1 MNEEFNVVI
10 AEDEKRICSLIKALI
25 DWDGLHLRLV
35 GEAHD
40 GVQALT
46 LLQQE
51 KVDILITDIRMPG
64 VNGLDLT
71 KWVNDHCNQCSV
83 IIISGYKQF
92 DYAYDALRMDVVDFL
107 LKPIRVYLKTPNAPG
122 QRAFLRCAASFFL
135 EIRQYSCEKMSCA
148 TQKSLAAG
156 HIMSFQIHPKK
167 TEINNAIS
175 KIVQKRSVSSP
186 NTSTIQLEVQ
196 QFRTSLRR
204 QCIHSFLYNSSL
216 RDVPLETFNKTT
228 GMEFQN
234 GDFVAIILQL
244 YEPNS
249 SLDGHFSRYS
259 TSAVQSQP
267 AFPVGI
273 GDKLRDLLVAG
284 LISKVID
291 IEAEFIDDTLYCIV
305 NLDPNSRESF
315 IRSLKRIKD
324 ILKEHI
330 DVFRY
335 RFLLTV
341 SNFHSNYT
349 AFPTA
354 FQEARMLI
362 PCKCALSGEGPF
374 LWNDFPLPPLT
385 LPKLSL
391 KSECRRAAETRETK
405 QIFYVIHDLI
415 ETHSTL
421 FLTDPRLIN
430 SFLRQ
435 LFDAIWVI
443 ASNHTW
449 LTPDA
454 LLIMQKYLV
463 SCSSSLHDLEK
474 NCCQLIDSILVRLQ
488 KEVDSTN
495 SMPVRTVKQL
505 ISKNFAN
512 TISLDDLAKEVNLSP
527 PYLSELFKNETG
539 ETISNY
545 IQRTR
550 IEMAQHLLLTTMMNV
565 TEVADAVGYA
575 DAKYFSRVFRKH
587 LGIRPSDFR
596 YLNKWG

>member
-107 LKPIRVYLKTPNAPG
+107 LKPI
-122 QRAFLRCAASFFL
+122 
-135 EIRQYSCEKMSCA
+135 
-148 TQKSLAAG
+148 
-156 HIMSFQIHPKK
+156 KK

-565 TEVADAVGYA
+565 TEVADDVGYA

>member
-107 LKPIRVYLKTPNAPG
+107 LKPI
-122 QRAFLRCAASFFL
+122 
-135 EIRQYSCEKMSCA
+135 
-148 TQKSLAAG
+148 
-156 HIMSFQIHPKK
+156 KK

-249 SLDGHFSRYS
+249 SLDGHFLVILQ
-259 TSAVQSQP
+259 VQFK
-267 AFPVGI
+267 AN
-273 GDKLRDLLVAG
+273 LR
-284 LISKVID
+284 
-291 IEAEFIDDTLYCIV
+291 
-305 NLDPNSRESF
+305 
-315 IRSLKRIKD
+315 
-324 ILKEHI
+324 
-330 DVFRY
+330 
-335 RFLLTV
+335 
-341 SNFHSNYT
+341 
-349 AFPTA
+349 
-354 FQEARMLI
+354 FQLA
-362 PCKCALSGEGPF
+362 
-374 LWNDFPLPPLT
+374 
-385 LPKLSL
+385 
-391 KSECRRAAETRETK
+391 SE
-405 QIFYVIHDLI
+405 INYVIC
-415 ETHSTL
+415 
-421 FLTDPRLIN
+421 
-430 SFLRQ
+430 
-435 LFDAIWVI
+435 
-443 ASNHTW
+443 
-449 LTPDA
+449 
-454 LLIMQKYLV
+454 LLQV
-463 SCSSSLHDLEK
+463 
-474 NCCQLIDSILVRLQ
+474 
-488 KEVDSTN
+488 
-495 SMPVRTVKQL
+495 
-505 ISKNFAN
+505 
-512 TISLDDLAKEVNLSP
+512 
-527 PYLSELFKNETG
+527 
-539 ETISNY
+539 
-545 IQRTR
+545 
-550 IEMAQHLLLTTMMNV
+550 
-565 TEVADAVGYA
+565 
-575 DAKYFSRVFRKH
+575 
-587 LGIRPSDFR
+587 
-596 YLNKWG
+596 

>member
-107 LKPIRVYLKTPNAPG
+107 LKPI
-122 QRAFLRCAASFFL
+122 
-135 EIRQYSCEKMSCA
+135 
-148 TQKSLAAG
+148 
-156 HIMSFQIHPKK
+156 KK
-167 TEINNAIS
+167 TDINNAIS

-474 NCCQLIDSILVRLQ
+474 NCCQLIDSILVRL
-488 KEVDSTN
+488 
-495 SMPVRTVKQL
+495 
-505 ISKNFAN
+505 
-512 TISLDDLAKEVNLSP
+512 
-527 PYLSELFKNETG
+527 
-539 ETISNY
+539 
-545 IQRTR
+545 
-550 IEMAQHLLLTTMMNV
+550 
-565 TEVADAVGYA
+565 
-575 DAKYFSRVFRKH
+575 
-587 LGIRPSDFR
+587 
-596 YLNKWG
+596 

>member
-107 LKPIRVYLKTPNAPG
+107 LKPI
-122 QRAFLRCAASFFL
+122 
-135 EIRQYSCEKMSCA
+135 
-148 TQKSLAAG
+148 
-156 HIMSFQIHPKK
+156 KK

-495 SMPVRTVKQL
+495 SMPVRTVKQI
-505 ISKNFAN
+505 ISKNF
-512 TISLDDLAKEVNLSP
+512 AKEVNLSP

>member
-1 MNEEFNVVI
+1 M
-10 AEDEKRICSLIKALI
+10 IKALI

-107 LKPIRVYLKTPNAPG
+107 LKPI
-122 QRAFLRCAASFFL
+122 
-135 EIRQYSCEKMSCA
+135 
-148 TQKSLAAG
+148 
-156 HIMSFQIHPKK
+156 KK

-259 TSAVQSQP
+259 
-267 AFPVGI
+267 
-273 GDKLRDLLVAG
+273 
-284 LISKVID
+284 
-291 IEAEFIDDTLYCIV
+291 TLYCIV

-405 QIFYVIHDLI
+405 QIFCVIHDLI

>member
-107 LKPIRVYLKTPNAPG
+107 LKPI
-122 QRAFLRCAASFFL
+122 
-135 EIRQYSCEKMSCA
+135 
-148 TQKSLAAG
+148 
-156 HIMSFQIHPKK
+156 KK

-454 LLIMQKYLV
+454 LLIMQ
-463 SCSSSLHDLEK
+463 
-474 NCCQLIDSILVRLQ
+474 
-488 KEVDSTN
+488 
-495 SMPVRTVKQL
+495 
-505 ISKNFAN
+505 
-512 TISLDDLAKEVNLSP
+512 
-527 PYLSELFKNETG
+527 
-539 ETISNY
+539 NY
-545 IQRTR
+545 
-550 IEMAQHLLLTTMMNV
+550 LLTKTPFSYKEDPKHSFHKINHENRV
-565 TEVADAVGYA
+565 VAMANRYA
-575 DAKYFSRVFRKH
+575 LYNWRLLIIHLPNINPTGVEAKIFQTLINELANRGTSVLVVVAASSEILTRADNLFEFDQEGNCYQKLDHQNHR
-587 LGIRPSDFR
+587 
-596 YLNKWG
+596 

>member
-107 LKPIRVYLKTPNAPG
+107 LKPI
-122 QRAFLRCAASFFL
+122 
-135 EIRQYSCEKMSCA
+135 
-148 TQKSLAAG
+148 
-156 HIMSFQIHPKK
+156 KK

-315 IRSLKRIKD
+315 IRSLKRI
-324 ILKEHI
+324 
-330 DVFRY
+330 R
-335 RFLLTV
+335 
-341 SNFHSNYT
+341 
-349 AFPTA
+349 
-354 FQEARMLI
+354 
-362 PCKCALSGEGPF
+362 
-374 LWNDFPLPPLT
+374 
-385 LPKLSL
+385 
-391 KSECRRAAETRETK
+391 
-405 QIFYVIHDLI
+405 IF
-415 ETHSTL
+415 
-421 FLTDPRLIN
+421 
-430 SFLRQ
+430 
-435 LFDAIWVI
+435 
-443 ASNHTW
+443 
-449 LTPDA
+449 
-454 LLIMQKYLV
+454 
-463 SCSSSLHDLEK
+463 
-474 NCCQLIDSILVRLQ
+474 
-488 KEVDSTN
+488 
-495 SMPVRTVKQL
+495 
-505 ISKNFAN
+505 
-512 TISLDDLAKEVNLSP
+512 
-527 PYLSELFKNETG
+527 
-539 ETISNY
+539 
-545 IQRTR
+545 
-550 IEMAQHLLLTTMMNV
+550 
-565 TEVADAVGYA
+565 
-575 DAKYFSRVFRKH
+575 
-587 LGIRPSDFR
+587 
-596 YLNKWG
+596 

>member
-107 LKPIRVYLKTPNAPG
+107 LKPI
-122 QRAFLRCAASFFL
+122 
-135 EIRQYSCEKMSCA
+135 
-148 TQKSLAAG
+148 
-156 HIMSFQIHPKK
+156 KK

-449 LTPDA
+449 
-454 LLIMQKYLV
+454 
-463 SCSSSLHDLEK
+463 
-474 NCCQLIDSILVRLQ
+474 
-488 KEVDSTN
+488 
-495 SMPVRTVKQL
+495 
-505 ISKNFAN
+505 
-512 TISLDDLAKEVNLSP
+512 
-527 PYLSELFKNETG
+527 
-539 ETISNY
+539 
-545 IQRTR
+545 
-550 IEMAQHLLLTTMMNV
+550 
-565 TEVADAVGYA
+565 
-575 DAKYFSRVFRKH
+575 
-587 LGIRPSDFR
+587 
-596 YLNKWG
+596 

>member
-107 LKPIRVYLKTPNAPG
+107 LKPI
-122 QRAFLRCAASFFL
+122 
-135 EIRQYSCEKMSCA
+135 
-148 TQKSLAAG
+148 
-156 HIMSFQIHPKK
+156 KK

-324 ILKEHI
+324 KHSFHKINHENR
-330 DVFRY
+330 VVAMANRY
-335 RFLLTV
+335 ALYNWRLLIIHLP
-341 SNFHSNYT
+341 NIN
-349 AFPTA
+349 PTGVEA
-354 FQEARMLI
+354 KIFQ
-362 PCKCALSGEGPF
+362 
-374 LWNDFPLPPLT
+374 T
-385 LPKLSL
+385 
-391 KSECRRAAETRETK
+391 
-405 QIFYVIHDLI
+405 
-415 ETHSTL
+415 
-421 FLTDPRLIN
+421 LIN
-430 SFLRQ
+430 ELANRGTSVLVVVAASSEILTRADN
-435 LFDAIWVI
+435 LFEFDQEGNCYQKLDHQ
-443 ASNHTW
+443 NH
-449 LTPDA
+449 
-454 LLIMQKYLV
+454 
-463 SCSSSLHDLEK
+463 
-474 NCCQLIDSILVRLQ
+474 R
-488 KEVDSTN
+488 
-495 SMPVRTVKQL
+495 
-505 ISKNFAN
+505 
-512 TISLDDLAKEVNLSP
+512 
-527 PYLSELFKNETG
+527 
-539 ETISNY
+539 
-545 IQRTR
+545 
-550 IEMAQHLLLTTMMNV
+550 
-565 TEVADAVGYA
+565 
-575 DAKYFSRVFRKH
+575 
-587 LGIRPSDFR
+587 
-596 YLNKWG
+596 

>member
-1 MNEEFNVVI
+1 M
-10 AEDEKRICSLIKALI
+10 SL
-25 DWDGLHLRLV
+25 
-35 GEAHD
+35 
-40 GVQALT
+40 
-46 LLQQE
+46 
-51 KVDILITDIRMPG
+51 TD
-64 VNGLDLT
+64 
-71 KWVNDHCNQCSV
+71 
-83 IIISGYKQF
+83 
-92 DYAYDALRMDVVDFL
+92 
-107 LKPIRVYLKTPNAPG
+107 
-122 QRAFLRCAASFFL
+122 
-135 EIRQYSCEKMSCA
+135 
-148 TQKSLAAG
+148 
-156 HIMSFQIHPKK
+156 
-167 TEINNAIS
+167 
-175 KIVQKRSVSSP
+175 
-186 NTSTIQLEVQ
+186 
-196 QFRTSLRR
+196 
-204 QCIHSFLYNSSL
+204 
-216 RDVPLETFNKTT
+216 
-228 GMEFQN
+228 
-234 GDFVAIILQL
+234 
-244 YEPNS
+244 
-249 SLDGHFSRYS
+249 
-259 TSAVQSQP
+259 
-267 AFPVGI
+267 
-273 GDKLRDLLVAG
+273 
-284 LISKVID
+284 
-291 IEAEFIDDTLYCIV
+291 
-305 NLDPNSRESF
+305 SRESF